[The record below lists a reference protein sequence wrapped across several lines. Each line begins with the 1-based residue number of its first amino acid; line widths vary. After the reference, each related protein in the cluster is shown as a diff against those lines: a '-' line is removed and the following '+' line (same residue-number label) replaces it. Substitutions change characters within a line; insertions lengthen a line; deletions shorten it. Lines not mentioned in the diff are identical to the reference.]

1 MQFVDLTEVTI
12 PPAVIELVPESVAR
26 ENVVL
31 PLSQDNGVLKIIMS
45 DPTDFDTIQKL
56 QFILNKDIQPVL
68 AAARADHRGDQP
80 ALRPD
85 AKPSRSTRCCR
96 SSPTPPSTSPRPK
109 RPPTAAERRQR
120 RPGRQ
125 AGNLIIQEAVS
136 LRASDIH
143 IEPFADRVRIRYRI
157 DGVLVERDSP
167 PRRLLAP
174 MLSRIKIMGSID
186 IAEKRRPQDG
196 RIKMNLHGKHFDLR
210 VSMLPTVHGQSARH
224 AHPRPR
230 QHPGDHQGPRLR
242 RGRLQALPADH
253 QAAQRHLPG
262 DRADRLGQDDH
273 AVFGTEVPLRADLGK
288 NRSSSLTV
296 TNTEEAK
303 TFEVRAVSWKQ
314 QNRTDSYAP
323 TDDLLL
329 APATFRLEKG
339 ASQVVRI
346 QLNRPLDAAEHAY
359 RVFIDEVPVAKE
371 IKPNT
376 LKTVVSMAVP
386 VFVAPASG
394 PIAKGQAALKASL
407 AKDVINIELS
417 NTGKANLK
425 LREWVLTS
433 AKAGELLKVPSAA
446 YVLSGNTLTG
456 DYPLR
461 IQADGPL
468 QLRAITDRGSFST
481 DVTR

>member
-1 MQFVDLTEVTI
+1 M
-12 PPAVIELVPESVAR
+12 
-26 ENVVL
+26 
-31 PLSQDNGVLKIIMS
+31 
-45 DPTDFDTIQKL
+45 
-56 QFILNKDIQPVL
+56 
-68 AAARADHRGDQP
+68 
-80 ALRPD
+80 LRF
-85 AKPSRSTRCCR
+85 
-96 SSPTPPSTSPRPK
+96 
-109 RPPTAAERRQR
+109 
-120 RPGRQ
+120 
-125 AGNLIIQEAVS
+125 VS
-136 LRASDIH
+136 LWA
-143 IEPFADRVRIRYRI
+143 
-157 DGVLVERDSP
+157 
-167 PRRLLAP
+167 LL
-174 MLSRIKIMGSID
+174 
-186 IAEKRRPQDG
+186 
-196 RIKMNLHGKHFDLR
+196 
-210 VSMLPTVHGQSARH
+210 
-224 AHPRPR
+224 
-230 QHPGDHQGPRLR
+230 
-242 RGRLQALPADH
+242 
-253 QAAQRHLPG
+253 
-262 DRADRLGQDDH
+262 
-273 AVFGTEVPLRADLGK
+273 VFGSSALAGGFAVVPLRADLGK

-296 TNTEEAK
+296 TNTEDEAK

-314 QNRTDSYAP
+314 QNRTDSYAQ
-323 TDDLLL
+323 TDHLLL

-417 NTGKANLK
+417 NPGKANLK

-433 AKAGELLKVPSAA
+433 ANAGELLKVPSAA

-456 DYPLR
+456 SYPLR

-468 QLRAITDRGSFST
+468 QLRVITDRGSFST